1 MTAILDA
8 SNAPTTR
15 GHKKR
20 SRTRQALLESALTL
34 IATQGENFSLTD
46 VSAGAGTSHGTFY
59 NYFKDRDE
67 LMAAMVAHLV
77 EDFATRSAIE
87 VTDPDIAVRFAT
99 ISARAIHT
107 SAAVPESVRAA
118 LRLEAVQQALV
129 VDGPLAHLQSNL
141 VEGHQSGRFVG
152 TPDDGTIDV
161 LLGAMLVA
169 ARREVSVRKRPHYV
183 ASVVQRLLMSL
194 GLQHDEAVAIATH
207 ASVLP

>member
-8 SNAPTTR
+8 PDAPTTR
-15 GHKKR
+15 GHKKK
-20 SRTRQALLESALTL
+20 SRTRVALLESALTL
-34 IATQGENFSLTD
+34 VATQGENFSLTD
-46 VSAGAGTSHGTFY
+46 VAAGAGTSHGTFY

-67 LMAAMVAHLV
+67 LMAALVAHLV
-77 EDFATRSAIE
+77 EDFAARSAIN

-107 SAAVPESVRAA
+107 SAEVPETVRAA
-118 LRLEAVQQALV
+118 LRLDAVQQALV

-141 VEGHQSGRFVG
+141 IEGHQSGRFTG

-161 LLGAMLVA
+161 LLGAMLIA
-169 ARREVSVRKRPHYV
+169 SRREVSVRMHPHYV

>member
-1 MTAILDA
+1 MTAIIQ
-8 SNAPTTR
+8 APDTPSTR

-20 SRTRQALLESALTL
+20 SRTRLALIESALAL
-34 IATQGENFSLTD
+34 VATQGENFSLTD

-67 LMAAMVAHLV
+67 LMAALVAHLV
-77 EDFATRSAIE
+77 EQFADRSAID
-87 VTDPDIAVRFAT
+87 VTNSDIAIRFAT

-107 SAAVPESVRAA
+107 SAEVPESVRAA

-141 VEGHQSGRFVG
+141 VEGHKSGRFLG
-152 TPDDGTIDV
+152 SPDEGTIDV
-161 LLGAMLVA
+161 LMGAMLVA
-169 ARREVSVRKRPHYV
+169 ARRELSQRTRPQYV

-194 GLQHDEAVAIATH
+194 GLPHDEAVAIATR
-207 ASVLP
+207 ASVQ